1 MKVITNAWY
10 HKKATWVLLFWPL
23 EYLFVTLAKFKKK
36 QLLKQQWQASC
47 PVIIVGNIS
56 IGGTGKS
63 PVSIYL
69 IEILQQQGYKVGVVS
84 RGYGALRKDFPYQVQ
99 ASDDAGQSGDEP
111 LMIVKRTGVN
121 LVIDP
126 DRVRACQY
134 LLANNDCDLI
144 ISDDGLQH
152 YRMGRDIEIAVI
164 DGKRGL
170 GNGHCLPVGPLREF
184 AERLNSVDFVI
195 VNGEQN
201 NEFSSSYTMQIRAQG
216 WYRIKDQ
223 KFISLTDF
231 QALIIEQQ
239 AMVHGVAGI
248 GNPQRF
254 YDSLHALGIDAVQ
267 HSFADH
273 HQYSAANFD
282 FVNAPHKAFTANGN
296 SKSNL
301 KRNHI
306 ICMTQKDAVKCVNY
320 APENSYYLK
329 VKADI
334 DASFKQNLLEKLA
347 ALQETKNI

>member
-1 MKVITNAWY
+1 MKAITNAWY
-10 HKKATWVLLFWPL
+10 RKKATWILLLWPL
-23 EYLFVTLAKFKKK
+23 EYLFVTLAKLKKK
-36 QLLKQQWQASC
+36 QLLKEQWQANC

-69 IEILQQQGYKVGVVS
+69 IEMLQQQGFKVGVVS

-99 ASDDAGQSGDEP
+99 ENDDAAQSGDEP

-126 DRVRACQY
+126 NRVSACQY

-152 YRMGRDIEIAVI
+152 YRMGRNIEIAVI

-170 GNGHCLPVGPLREF
+170 GNGHCLPVGPLRES
-184 AERLNSVDFVI
+184 AERLKSVDFVI
-195 VNGEQN
+195 VNGEHD
-201 NEFSSSYTMQIRAQG
+201 NEFSSSYSMQIQAQG
-216 WYRIKDQ
+216 WYRLQDQ
-223 KFISLTDF
+223 QFISLADF
-231 QALIIEQQ
+231 EILIQEQQ
-239 AMVHGVAGI
+239 GVVHAVAGI

-254 YDSLHALGIDAVQ
+254 YDSLHGLGIDAVQ

-273 HQYSAANFD
+273 HQYSAAD
-282 FVNAPHKAFTANGN
+282 FEFASAQDKVLVAEG
-296 SKSNL
+296 NL
-301 KRNHI
+301 KAIPKGRHI

-320 APENSYYLK
+320 APENSYYLQ
-329 VKADI
+329 VAADI
-334 DASFKQNLLEKLA
+334 DSSFKQHLLEKLA
-347 ALQETKNI
+347 VIAQINHN